1 MTNIKEEVQKNIKEL
16 QQVKLELEEKIKNE
30 PEGSLRISRSS
41 AGKPRYYH
49 KYMNKDNET
58 VDSFTGDEQ
67 LVQKLAEKSYYH
79 KMLSCVEKELQALKN
94 FEKHYFPE
102 KRRIFTENCHL
113 KENPLLMQFI
123 CQKNYVQNNG
133 KSSSGKNMTSSLMDY
148 DLRQIEEKLF
158 AQNQKSLLPIC

>member
-102 KRRIFTENCHL
+102 KKTDIYRQLSPERKSFVDAIYLPEELRAEQWEKQQWKKYDKFTD
-113 KENPLLMQFI
+113 
-123 CQKNYVQNNG
+123 G
-133 KSSSGKNMTSSLMDY
+133 
-148 DLRQIEEKLF
+148 LRFETEEKLF

>member
-1 MTNIKEEVQKNIKEL
+1 
-16 QQVKLELEEKIKNE
+16 
-30 PEGSLRISRSS
+30 
-41 AGKPRYYH
+41 
-49 KYMNKDNET
+49 MNKDNET

-102 KRRIFTENCHL
+102 KKTDIYRQLSPERKSFVDAIYLPEELRAEQWEKQQWKKYDKFTD
-113 KENPLLMQFI
+113 
-123 CQKNYVQNNG
+123 G
-133 KSSSGKNMTSSLMDY
+133 
-148 DLRQIEEKLF
+148 LRFETEEKLF